1 MSRLRNIFA
10 AVAFLIAAAPAQA
23 ACTDDEFMDPIND
36 VVWDCIFPIT
46 IASIPLDFGNHPPD
60 NEAGGLLC
68 ECPGQGIYGI
78 GFLVTFWEP
87 ARVVET
93 VADPWC
99 FPTMGME
106 LDGGSNLGYEGS
118 GTLYRDA
125 GLNSNIAYQNY
136 HYYITPMWAILD
148 LFTDIPCIS
157 DEPSFD
163 LAMVSEIRPDWHDD
177 LTAAQYY
184 PETSLMA
191 SAPVVMVCM
200 ADAIAAGF
208 QRPIDALYWCMGSW
222 GTTYPMSGH
231 IVVQDYV
238 TANAGIA
245 GKAMFVQA
253 RTGLLPDRAVNY
265 CAATPIPIW
274 VKSHWRM
281 QQIDPAVD
289 NRCHAIGHPGILWT
303 DRKNPIGKQD
313 NFSWLLFRK
322 VRCCV
327 VVL

>member
-184 PETSLMA
+184 PRNLAHGVRPGRNGLHGRRDSGGL
-191 SAPVVMVCM
+191 SAP
-200 ADAIAAGF
+200 D
-208 QRPIDALYWCMGSW
+208 R
-222 GTTYPMSGH
+222 
-231 IVVQDYV
+231 
-238 TANAGIA
+238 
-245 GKAMFVQA
+245 
-253 RTGLLPDRAVNY
+253 RAVLVHGELGNHL
-265 CAATPIPIW
+265 PH
-274 VKSHWRM
+274 V
-281 QQIDPAVD
+281 
-289 NRCHAIGHPGILWT
+289 GGI
-303 DRKNPIGKQD
+303 
-313 NFSWLLFRK
+313 
-322 VRCCV
+322 
-327 VVL
+327 